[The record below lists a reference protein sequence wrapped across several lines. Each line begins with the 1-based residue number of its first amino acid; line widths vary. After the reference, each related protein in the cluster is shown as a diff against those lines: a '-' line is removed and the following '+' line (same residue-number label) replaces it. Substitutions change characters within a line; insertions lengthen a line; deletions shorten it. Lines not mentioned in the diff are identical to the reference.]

1 MTLAEARRILEKAPI
16 HSKALVEKAQEV
28 VATFASKK
36 VQGRRK
42 VAYGGTVG
50 KPHMYVAGGSVT
62 NKLKR
67 RN

>member
-1 MTLAEARRILEKAPI
+1 
-16 HSKALVEKAQEV
+16 V
-28 VATFASKK
+28 VDNFASKK
-36 VQGRRK
+36 VQSRK
-42 VAYGGTVG
+42 KLAYGGTVG